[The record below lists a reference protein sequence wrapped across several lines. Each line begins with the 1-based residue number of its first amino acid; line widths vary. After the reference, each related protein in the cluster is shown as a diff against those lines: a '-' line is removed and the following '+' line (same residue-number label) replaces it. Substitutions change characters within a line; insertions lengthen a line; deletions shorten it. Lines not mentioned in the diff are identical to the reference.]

1 MTRRTVVIENPN
13 PPDEPAGSVR
23 TEAGVTA
30 ESLFERICD
39 NIGIR
44 WERIEVGKQRTADYW
59 IWLSDGTKAM
69 AEVKQICMN
78 EAEREHQARFD
89 RGEVAA
95 IGTTPG
101 GRVRREIDHAKQ
113 QLRAA
118 KALGCPAMVIIHN
131 AVFLSDHTAPYH
143 IRVAMYGEQQVI
155 LDVPTDPSLRARLRG
170 SRFGG
175 KRKVGPQ
182 HNTTL
187 SAIGV
192 LQSFT
197 LDRITSTQL
206 IIYHNR
212 HAAVPLAQESL
223 RRHGIRQF
231 TIVPEAPNDFVD
243 WTDVS

>member
-1 MTRRTVVIENPN
+1 MRSTTSP
-13 PPDEPAGSVR
+13 
-23 TEAGVTA
+23 
-30 ESLFERICD
+30 
-39 NIGIR
+39 
-44 WERIEVGKQRTADYW
+44 KHKTADYW
-59 IWLSDGTKAM
+59 VWLADGTKVM

-89 RGEVAA
+89 RGELAA

-101 GRVRREIDHAKQ
+101 ERVRHEIDVAKR

-118 KALGCPAMVIIHN
+118 KALGCPAMVAIHN

-143 IRVAMYGEQQVI
+143 VRVAMYGEQQVI
-155 LDVPTDPSLRARLRG
+155 LDVPTDPSQRARLRG

-175 KRKVGPQ
+175 KRKVGPT

-187 SAIGV
+187 SAVGV
-192 LQSFT
+192 LQSLT

-212 HAAVPLAQESL
+212 HAAVPLPQESL

-231 TIVPEAPNDFVD
+231 TLVSEAPNQFVD
-243 WTDVS
+243 WTDVTSAP